1 MLTGLFMLV
10 TTATGD
16 VARTGY
22 EDTEARPNGIRG
34 ELGIASPIGIIGCT
48 FWHDIVP
55 PVRFE
60 GGIGLGVSGVQLS
73 ALSRFVLGN
82 EHHRFVPGIGL
93 SIGVPVGDP
102 VFRDR
107 HGGSAVVMPWLNADL
122 LGYEYSSD
130 RGWTTLV
137 AGGVT
142 LPLRDA
148 HWDALGDLGRNV
160 HPLRDWYPELHVGFG
175 KSF

>member
-10 TTATGD
+10 TAATGE

-34 ELGIASPIGIIGCT
+34 ELGIASPIGIIGGT
-48 FWHDIVP
+48 FWHEIVP

-82 EHHRFVPGIGL
+82 EHHRVVPGIGL
-93 SIGVPVGDP
+93 SIETCVSCSRDCGACAGDCCSVHATP
-102 VFRDR
+102 GCDDMAVQACVCATMFNCCSFGWRQECAECASRADCCGANAACARDR
-107 HGGSAVVMPWLNADL
+107 
-122 LGYEYSSD
+122 
-130 RGWTTLV
+130 
-137 AGGVT
+137 
-142 LPLRDA
+142 
-148 HWDALGDLGRNV
+148 
-160 HPLRDWYPELHVGFG
+160 
-175 KSF
+175 